1 MMDFLLMVVM
11 FGSGA
16 VAGWLARSSE
26 VRRLRE
32 EHACELRAM
41 DDMLRQKSRSISAM
55 GGWLKRRRLT

>member
-1 MMDFLLMVVM
+1 MDFLLMVVM

-16 VAGWLARSSE
+16 VAGWLARSGE

-41 DDMLRQKSRSISAM
+41 DEILQHKSRSISAM
-55 GGWLKRRRLT
+55 GGWLKRRKLV

>member
-1 MMDFLLMVVM
+1 MDFLLCVVL

-41 DDMLRQKSRSISAM
+41 DDMIKQRNRSISAM

>member
-1 MMDFLLMVVM
+1 MDFLLCVVL

-16 VAGWLARSSE
+16 VAGWLARSGE

-55 GGWLKRRRLT
+55 GGWLKRRKLV